1 MVKLILTGADDGV
14 GEVKQNLRQ
23 HGGETK
29 TGSQVSLELKF
40 PLGKKLWSVSVWLFL
55 FCFEKNGSSK
65 KSKKQKTDAN
75 DATQAKPG
83 VACSSSSTRCVAT
96 YLQ

>member
-29 TGSQVSLELKF
+29 TGSQVSLEFL
-40 PLGKKLWSVSVWLFL
+40 LGKKLWSVWLFL
-55 FCFEKNGSSK
+55 FCFEKNGSCK

-83 VACSSSSTRCVAT
+83 VACSSSSTRCIAT